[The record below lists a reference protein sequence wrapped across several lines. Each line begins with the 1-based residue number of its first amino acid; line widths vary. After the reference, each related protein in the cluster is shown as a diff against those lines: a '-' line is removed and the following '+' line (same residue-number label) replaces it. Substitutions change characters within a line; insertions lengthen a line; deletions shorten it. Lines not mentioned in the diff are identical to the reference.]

1 MLSDALAI
9 TFEIPA
15 FAPTDGEII
24 AHDHFGVAATATL
37 LPGERDRNFLLCTGA
52 GERSVLKISHAGE
65 ARALLELQ
73 NEVLD
78 HLAAQAPDLRL
89 SRVVRSLAGAGIV
102 ELTGPTGARHF
113 VRLLTWVDGRM
124 MADVSPH
131 DITLLESLGET
142 LGAVD
147 RALSGF
153 SHPAARRALK
163 WDLAAAGWV
172 RPHIGTVADPARRGL
187 VERLF
192 ALYDREV
199 VPALGRL
206 RRSII
211 YNDANDHNVVVEAT
225 GPWPRRVAGVIDFGD
240 LVESITVA
248 EPAIGAAYAMLGKP
262 DPLAAAATVVAGYHR
277 LHPLHDE
284 ELALLYPLICAR
296 LCVSV
301 VNSAI
306 QRSAVP
312 DNTYLTI
319 SERPAWELLERLDA
333 VPPALAHYTFRAACG
348 LEPCPSTPHVVAW
361 LERAGATMG
370 PLLHP
375 DPRNA
380 PVVRFDLGIGTLEW
394 DTLDEIRDQAVLG
407 PELFERMRAT
417 GAAVGIGHYDEA
429 RAIYTDDRFRQESN
443 DGPVWRTVHLGLD
456 LFAEAGS
463 PVLAP
468 LDGVVHSVHDNPG
481 AGDYG
486 PTIIL
491 RHDADGVPWYSL
503 YGHLSRADLAGL
515 VPGQRV
521 PAGMTIAHLGR
532 AEENGGWPPHLHF
545 QLITDLLGRTVEFP
559 GVARADQRAVWLA
572 VSPDPNLVARI
583 PGGVRARPVPPT
595 PELLRHRRE
604 HLGPSLSV
612 SYRRPLTIVRG
623 FLQHLFDVDGRAYLD
638 AVNNVPHVGHCHPR
652 VVRAGRAQAAV
663 LNTNTRYLHENIIRF
678 ADRLCGTLPEPLRV
692 CFFVNSG
699 SEANELALRM
709 ARAHTGRRGVI
720 PVDVGY
726 HGNTS
731 ALIDISPYKHDGP
744 GGEGPPA
751 WVQKVPIPDDY
762 RGAFRRGDPDAGSKF
777 AASLTEAAGALTA
790 RGFPPSAFICESV
803 LSCGGQV
810 VLPPAYLREAYRLA
824 RAAGAVCIADEVQVG
839 FGRVGTHYWGFETQ
853 GVVPD
858 IVTMGKPIGNGHPL
872 GAVVTTPEI
881 AASFANGMEYFST
894 FGGNPVSCAI
904 GLAVMDVIADEDLQA
919 HSLAAGEHL
928 MAGLRDLMT
937 RHETLG
943 DVRGL
948 GLFVGAELVR
958 NRQTL
963 EPADTE
969 ASYAANR
976 MRDLGV
982 LVSTDGPFH
991 NVLKIKPPLVFS
1003 RDNAD
1008 TLVAAL
1014 DRVLGED
1021 TIRAR

>member
-1 MLSDALAI
+1 MLNDALAI
-9 TFEIPA
+9 TFEVPA
-15 FAPTDGEII
+15 LAPADGEAI
-24 AHDHFGVAATATL
+24 AHDHYGIAATATP
-37 LPGERDRNFLLCTGA
+37 LPGERDRNFLLSTGTGA
-52 GERSVLKISHAGE
+52 RYVLKVSHAGE

-73 NEVLD
+73 NQVLD
-78 HLAAQAPDLRL
+78 HLAAQAPELRL

-102 ELTGPTGARHF
+102 EQTGPTGARHF
-113 VRLLTWVDGRM
+113 VRLLTWVGGRM
-124 MADVSPH
+124 MADVAPH

-142 LGAVD
+142 LGTID

-153 SHPAARRALK
+153 THPAARRALK
-163 WDLAAAGWV
+163 WDLAAAGWI
-172 RPHIGTVADPARRGL
+172 RPHISTVADPPRRAL

-192 ALYDREV
+192 APYDREV

-211 YNDANDHNVVVEAT
+211 YNDANDHNVVVDAT
-225 GPWPRRVAGVIDFGD
+225 GPWPHRVAGVIDFGD
-240 LVESITVA
+240 LLESITVA
-248 EPAIGAAYAMLGKP
+248 EPTIGAAYAMLGKP
-262 DPLAAAATVVAGYHR
+262 DPLAAAAAVVAGYHR
-277 LHPLHDE
+277 LHPLLDE
-284 ELALLYPLICAR
+284 EIALLYPLICAR

-301 VNSAI
+301 VNAAI
-306 QRSAVP
+306 QRAAVP
-312 DNTYLTI
+312 DNAYLTI

-333 VPPALAHYTFRAACG
+333 VSPALAHYTFRAACG
-348 LEPCPSTPHVVAW
+348 LEPCPSTPHIVAW

-370 PLLHP
+370 PLLQP

-407 PELFERMRAT
+407 PKLFERMRAA
-417 GAAVGIGHYDEA
+417 GAPVGIGCYDEA

-456 LFAEAGS
+456 LFAEAGA

-468 LDGVVHSVHDNPG
+468 LDGVVHSVHDNQG

-491 RHDADGVPWYSL
+491 QHDADGLPWYSL

-515 VPGQRV
+515 LPRQRV
-521 PAGMTIAHLGR
+521 PAGMTIAHLGT
-532 AEENGGWPPHLHF
+532 AAENGGWPPHLHF
-545 QLITDLLGRTVEFP
+545 QVITDLLGRTVEFP

-583 PGGVRARPVPPT
+583 PGGVRARSVPPT
-595 PELLRHRRE
+595 TVLLRHRQE
-604 HLGPSLSV
+604 HLGPSLSI

-623 FLQHLFDVDGRAYLD
+623 FLQHLFDADGRAYLD

-652 VVRAGRAQAAV
+652 VVRAGRAQAAT
-663 LNTNTRYLHENIIRF
+663 LNTNTRYLHEGILRL
-678 ADRLCGTLPEPLRV
+678 ADRLSVMLPDPLRV

-709 ARAHTGRRGVI
+709 ARAYTGRRGMI

-744 GGEGPPA
+744 GGEGPPP

-762 RGAFRRGDPDAGSKF
+762 RGAFRRGDPDAGPKF
-777 AASLTEAAGALTA
+777 AASLSEAAGALTA
-790 RGFPPSAFICESV
+790 RGFPPAAFICESV

-810 VLPPAYLREAYRLA
+810 VLPPNYLREAYRLA

-881 AASFANGMEYFST
+881 AAAFANGMEYFST

-904 GLAVMDVIADEDLQA
+904 GLAVMDVIADGELQA
-919 HSLAAGEHL
+919 HSLAVGDHL
-928 MAGLRDLMT
+928 MAGLRELMT

-963 EPADTE
+963 EPAETE

-1003 RDNAD
+1003 RDDAD
-1008 TLVAAL
+1008 TLVVAL

-1021 TIRAR
+1021 TMRAR

>member
-262 DPLAAAATVVAGYHR
+262 DPLAAAAAVVAGYHR

-284 ELALLYPLICAR
+284 ELALIYPLICAR

-468 LDGVVHSVHDNPG
+468 IEGVVHSVHDNPG

-623 FLQHLFDVDGRAYLD
+623 FLQHLFDADGRAYLD

-652 VVRAGRAQAAV
+652 VIRAGRAQAAV
-663 LNTNTRYLHENIIRF
+663 LNTNTRYLHENILRL
-678 ADRLCGTLPEPLRV
+678 ADRLCATLPEPLRV

-699 SEANELALRM
+699 SEANELALRL

-762 RGAFRRGDPDAGSKF
+762 RGAFRRGDPGAGPKF

-839 FGRVGTHYWGFETQ
+839 FGRVGSHYWGFETQ

-872 GAVVTTPEI
+872 GAVVTTAEI